1 MRPGHN
7 AACRHTPQALIFSQ
21 YTGTLEW
28 LKTRLS
34 EEGFG
39 YRTISGS
46 MPLKQ
51 RAAAIQAFQTAPPTT
66 VFLLSVRSGA
76 VGLNLTAANYVFM
89 MEPVLNQ
96 ALQAQ
101 AIGRAWRMGQSRPV
115 TVKHLFIKDSVEER
129 IMTLNRD
136 RAAGTGAAA
145 AGGGASAAALEA
157 AKTKA
162 KVSDIAGAIR
172 SDRAAL
178 RLNEL
183 ELLFS

>member
-1 MRPGHN
+1 
-7 AACRHTPQALIFSQ
+7 
-21 YTGTLEW
+21 
-28 LKTRLS
+28 
-34 EEGFG
+34 
-39 YRTISGS
+39 

-51 RAAAIQAFQTAPPTT
+51 RAAAIMAFQTAPPTT

-115 TVKHLFIKDSVEER
+115 TVKHLFINDSVEER
-129 IMTLNRD
+129 IMTLNRE
-136 RAAGTGAAA
+136 RASGTGAAA
-145 AGGGASAAALEA
+145 GGASAAALQA

-183 ELLFS
+183 EMLFS